1 MNAEENASSRFL
13 WATNASFLIPQAVPG
28 KYSLRSEIS
37 VDNFIITQYKVY
49 IKSLTLITNRREYI
63 LSCATSGDGYCRTA
77 DDDHF
82 CVVLSADTDDKGG
95 RSDTSHLQ
103 NKKGKR
109 ETKTK
114 RRKIAGRSQ
123 IQHPNNYS
131 GDAGVGIRN
140 ADHHSIDMHNTNIRT
155 KKPWHQQI

>member
-1 MNAEENASSRFL
+1 MAIVEQQMTTTTA
-13 WATNASFLIPQAVPG
+13 WCCPQ
-28 KYSLRSEIS
+28 
-37 VDNFIITQYKVY
+37 
-49 IKSLTLITNRREYI
+49 I
-63 LSCATSGDGYCRTA
+63 L
-77 DDDHF
+77 
-82 CVVLSADTDDKGG
+82 DDKGG